1 LVHYR
6 TSKVSTV
13 TLQESIV
20 IRNTTTN
27 RLALFSALVAVP
39 FLGITAAN
47 AQVTLDK
54 NVTVSGQGSSFVSN
68 FMEQC
73 KSDAKNEFGI
83 NIAYQPTG
91 SGAGRTAY
99 LAGTNDFGGSDVAFP
114 PAEKDASSKKPFVYI
129 PVAVGG
135 VAIIYKVPGVTDLK
149 LSGPTLAGIFSGK
162 IQSWNNEA
170 IARDNPGASLPN
182 EVIRVVVRSDSS
194 GTSNVFSDY
203 LATAGGGTWK
213 GGATS
218 NFPVPAGNGIAQ
230 RGSDGVSNYVAGP
243 QGNFAITY
251 AETSFAEERKL
262 TVAKV
267 INTAR
272 QAVSPD
278 AAGVTDAMAGA
289 AVNDDGSLLL
299 NFNVASPKAYPISTT
314 AYLIAP
320 QQMDKAKGDVL
331 RTFLTYALTT
341 CQEKA
346 TKVGYAPL
354 PENITKLGLAAVDK
368 INPGSGAVPTAK
380 AAAPVASTATTT
392 AAPTTVAPATTAAP
406 TTKAAPTE
414 TSKKKK
420 ISKKT
425 TKKK

>member
-1 LVHYR
+1 
-6 TSKVSTV
+6 
-13 TLQESIV
+13 V
-20 IRNTTTN
+20 IRKTTLKHLTAFSV
-27 RLALFSALVAVP
+27 LATVP
-39 FLGITAAN
+39 FLGSSMAQ

-54 NVTVSGQGSSFVSN
+54 NVSVSGQGSSFVSN

-91 SGAGRTAY
+91 SGAGRSAY
-99 LAGTNDFGGSDVAFP
+99 IAGTNDFGGSDVAFP
-114 PAEKDASSKKPFVYI
+114 SAEKDAAAKKPFVYI
-129 PVAVGG
+129 PVAIGG
-135 VAIIYKVPGVTDLK
+135 IAIIYKVPGVTDLK
-149 LSGPTLAGIFSGK
+149 LSGPTLAGIFTGK
-162 IQSWNNEA
+162 LQTWNSEA
-170 IARDNPGASLPN
+170 IARENPGVSLPN

-203 LATAGGGTWK
+203 LATTGAGGWK
-213 GGATS
+213 AGATS

-230 RGSDGVSNYVAGP
+230 RGSDGVSNYVAGA

-272 QAVSPD
+272 QAVGPD

-299 NFNVASPKAYPISTT
+299 NFATASAKAYPISTT

-320 QQMDKAKGDVL
+320 QQIDKAKGDVL

-354 PENITKLGLAAVDK
+354 PENIAKLGLAAVEK

-380 AAAPVASTATTT
+380 AAAAPTTVGTATTT
-392 AAPTTVAPATTAAP
+392 VVAETKAPAV
-406 TTKAAPTE
+406 
-414 TSKKKK
+414 KK
-420 ISKKT
+420 KKT
-425 TKKK
+425 TKKKK

>member
-1 LVHYR
+1 M
-6 TSKVSTV
+6 
-13 TLQESIV
+13 
-20 IRNTTTN
+20 IRKTTRH
-27 RLALFSALVAVP
+27 RLTTFSAILVVP
-39 FLGITAAN
+39 FLGATAAN
-47 AQVTLDK
+47 AQLTLDK

-91 SGAGRTAY
+91 SGAGRSAY
-99 LAGTNDFGGSDVAFP
+99 LAGTNDFGGSDVVFP
-114 PAEKDASSKKPFVYI
+114 PAEKDASAKKPFVYI
-129 PVAVGG
+129 PVAIGG

-162 IQSWNNEA
+162 IQNWNNEA
-170 IARDNPGASLPN
+170 ITRENPGINLPGD
-182 EVIRVVVRSDSS
+182 VIRVVVRSDSS
-194 GTSNVFSDY
+194 GTSNVFSEY

-230 RGSDGVSNYVAGP
+230 RGSDGVSNYVAGA

-251 AETSFAEERKL
+251 AEASFAEERKL

-272 QAVSPD
+272 QAVAPD
-278 AAGVTDAMAGA
+278 APGVTDAMSGA

-299 NFNVASPKAYPISTT
+299 NFATASPKAYPISTT

-346 TKVGYAPL
+346 IKAGYAPL
-354 PENITKLGLAAVDK
+354 PENIAKLGLSAVDK

-380 AAAPVASTATTT
+380 GAAAVAAVTT
-392 AAPTTVAPATTAAP
+392 AAPTTVPAATPTTAAP
-406 TTKAAPTE
+406 VTTTKATP
-414 TSKKKK
+414 TSKKKT
-420 ISKKT
+420 KT
-425 TKKK
+425 TKKKR